1 MMTRSKSESRL
12 ASEATSSYPTRR
24 ATMKPRLKWIGIV
37 SLIPLLFL
45 IAIVGYIGYR
55 ESIASSDLKT
65 KLEEMR
71 QAAEP
76 FDDESMAKYFE
87 KTSHKEGTAAWTEIL
102 TLGRAANS
110 ISDKLPVV
118 GVGSLPS
125 DLRPGSEWPDEPRV
139 AEFLQEV
146 RPLIQ
151 RIYKADELPKPV
163 WMPIQFNGFGTLL
176 EEIQES
182 RVPARIL
189 NLDAIHALYHKDGV
203 RALQDIHAI
212 RCVAQAFDWDICLVT
227 KMVAIAIHGLHRD
240 AINRSLSMDVWN
252 EEQLIALSNHVNHP
266 YETSKAWR
274 ASLAGELGMA
284 YPILSDLRK
293 LGNADEFGFNPL
305 LGLPLMPSTKLTVLR
320 AYEDWQHCA
329 DAGDSRI
336 EELAKSAQARF
347 STDRSLSLSNVFIG
361 MIMPAISSY
370 AEMFDR
376 FETNRR
382 LTYASLAVKR
392 YQVKNKRWPKNL
404 GELSDVGVVG
414 NDWTTTNRQP
424 FGFEVKDEMAYV
436 WMYGTLDKKVVPI
449 ERPKLD
455 PEDADGYLGN
465 LVSIR

>member
-1 MMTRSKSESRL
+1 MTQSNRESRS
-12 ASEATSSYPTRR
+12 ASETTKSSPTGMT
-24 ATMKPRLKWIGIV
+24 TMKRRLKWIGIV

-45 IAIVGYIGYR
+45 IAIVGFIGYR
-55 ESIASSDLKT
+55 ESIASSELKVR
-65 KLEEMR
+65 LDEMR
-71 QAAEP
+71 RAGEP

-118 GVGSLPS
+118 GVGSLPP
-125 DLRPGSEWPDEPRV
+125 DLRPGSEWPDAPRV
-139 AEFLQEV
+139 AEFLFEM

-151 RIYKADELPKPV
+151 RIYKADDLPKPV
-163 WMPIQFNGFGTLL
+163 WMPIQFNGFTTLL

-182 RVPARIL
+182 RVLARIL
-189 NLDAIHALYHKDGV
+189 NLDAMHALYHKDGDL
-203 RALQDIHAI
+203 ALQDIHAI

-227 KMVAIAIHGLHRD
+227 KMVSVAIHGLHRD
-240 AINRSLSMDVWN
+240 TINRSLNMDVWN
-252 EEQLIALSNHVNHP
+252 DEQLIVLSNHVNHP

-336 EELAKSAQARF
+336 EELAKSSQARF

-361 MIMPAISSY
+361 MTMPAISSY

-382 LTYASLAVKR
+382 LTYSSLAVKR
-392 YQVKNKRWPKNL
+392 YQVKNHRWPKSL
-404 GELSDVGVVG
+404 SELADVGLVS
-414 NDWTTTNRQP
+414 NDWTTTNRQS
-424 FGFEVKDEMAYV
+424 FGFEVKGEMAYV
-436 WMYGTLDKKVVPI
+436 WTYGTLDKEVVPI
-449 ERPKLD
+449 ERPKPD